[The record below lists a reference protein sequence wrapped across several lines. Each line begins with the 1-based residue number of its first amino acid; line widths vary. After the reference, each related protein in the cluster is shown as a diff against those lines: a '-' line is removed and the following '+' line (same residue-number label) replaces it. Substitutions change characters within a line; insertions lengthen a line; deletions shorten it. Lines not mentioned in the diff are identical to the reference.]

1 MILARTLPLLAGILV
16 ACHRGAAEK
25 PEMLKLEPYQAKQF
39 VLTLTVGG
47 SKRRFLFDTGEGVT
61 MISPQVAASIGCKP
75 WGNVTEHRMTG
86 GRLDAP
92 RCDNV
97 TFTAGAGSYTIATTI
112 VYDLARI
119 AGKDAPV
126 LDGAV
131 GLDLLSGQ
139 AFTLDLDQRQ
149 IILETRQTIAQRRQE
164 GVRVPLR
171 VATDG
176 SSIDPFLGIPTP
188 RGLAWM
194 ELDTG
199 NAGPTI
205 FVSTFMARYFGLDA
219 NTRERQPVIVT
230 VTPGW
235 SFSGQARVFPDMI
248 MDGNVGTQFLKGR
261 TLTVD
266 LKTGEA
272 WSAPAP

>member
-1 MILARTLPLLAGILV
+1 
-16 ACHRGAAEK
+16 
-25 PEMLKLEPYQAKQF
+25 
-39 VLTLTVGG
+39 
-47 SKRRFLFDTGEGVT
+47 
-61 MISPQVAASIGCKP
+61 
-75 WGNVTEHRMTG
+75 
-86 GRLDAP
+86 
-92 RCDNV
+92 
-97 TFTAGAGSYTIATTI
+97 
-112 VYDLARI
+112 
-119 AGKDAPV
+119 
-126 LDGAV
+126 V

-139 AFTLDLDQRQ
+139 AFTLDLDHRQ
-149 IILETRQTIAQRRQE
+149 IIIETRQTIAQRRQE
-164 GVRVPLR
+164 GVCVPLR

-205 FVSTFMARYFGLDA
+205 FVSTFMAPYFGLNA

-230 VTPGW
+230 VDPRW

-261 TLTVD
+261 ILTVD